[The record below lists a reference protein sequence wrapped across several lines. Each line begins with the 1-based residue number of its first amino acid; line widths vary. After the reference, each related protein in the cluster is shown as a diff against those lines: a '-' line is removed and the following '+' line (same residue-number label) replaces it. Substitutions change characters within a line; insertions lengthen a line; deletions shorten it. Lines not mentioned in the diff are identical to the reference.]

1 INRTEPRFGSA
12 RPVGPAWL
20 CHFDDCSAIMSPIL
34 AAQPAC
40 PDACRCDASRRYV
53 LPEDSLYLKN
63 MAALWATHPLLA
75 AAVEAAELTP
85 SYRVEPSRSGVP
97 TLSVPGAEGTLLQ
110 FHSRYDP
117 IQEARQSLAGLDL
130 EHNVVFCIH
139 GLGLG
144 YALELLFEQT
154 CDEAGFFIFE
164 SDLILLRTTL
174 ENRDLSRQIQSQR
187 VLFFWQLDKADL
199 IVRLTRYSALLS
211 VGCAHVEHAPSL

>member
-1 INRTEPRFGSA
+1 MASAVIFICGHTPQTPPFRNKPQILHQDRVCGPQHAQPLTAGRPINRTEPRFGSA

-85 SYRVEPSRSGVP
+85 
-97 TLSVPGAEGTLLQ
+97 
-110 FHSRYDP
+110 
-117 IQEARQSLAGLDL
+117 
-130 EHNVVFCIH
+130 
-139 GLGLG
+139 
-144 YALELLFEQT
+144 
-154 CDEAGFFIFE
+154 
-164 SDLILLRTTL
+164 
-174 ENRDLSRQIQSQR
+174 
-187 VLFFWQLDKADL
+187 
-199 IVRLTRYSALLS
+199 
-211 VGCAHVEHAPSL
+211 